1 MSKFL
6 ILSIFLHT
14 ILASVFTF
22 KKFLSTTK
30 DVHTISVAY
39 IDNKDVKSKKK
50 ETKEISKK
58 SVKEKPKKIEKKKQA
73 EIKDYEKK
81 EKNLIKKK
89 DAKEKTPLEKDKS
102 NFDDMLKNLAD
113 KELVQNNED
122 AYNIDKKIES
132 LSEKNLE
139 NKDLLPDKK
148 ELLTIANILRSQID
162 NNWTRPPGI
171 KNIENLSFKL
181 MITLDPNGNV
191 INIKVPLR
199 TENLIKKN
207 VFLKPYL
214 NSAIRAIKKTSPFEG
229 LEKHRYNIWKSN
241 IINFIPY
248 EAN

>member
-73 EIKDYEKK
+73 EIK
-81 EKNLIKKK
+81 
-89 DAKEKTPLEKDKS
+89 TPLEKEKS

-181 MITLDPNGNV
+181 IITLDPNGNV

-214 NSAIRAIKKTSPFEG
+214 NTAIRAIKKTSPFEG

>member
-50 ETKEISKK
+50 KIKEISKK
-58 SVKEKPKKIEKKKQA
+58 SVKEKPKKIEKKKKA

-81 EKNLIKKK
+81 EKNLKKK

-102 NFDDMLKNLAD
+102 NFEDMLKNLAD
-113 KELVQNNED
+113 KELVQNKED
-122 AYNIDKKIES
+122 SYNIDKKIES

-139 NKDLLPDKK
+139 NKNLLPDKK
-148 ELLTIANILRSQID
+148 ELLNIANILRSQID

-181 MITLDPNGNV
+181 IISLDPNGNV

>member
-1 MSKFL
+1 
-6 ILSIFLHT
+6 
-14 ILASVFTF
+14 
-22 KKFLSTTK
+22 
-30 DVHTISVAY
+30 
-39 IDNKDVKSKKK
+39 
-50 ETKEISKK
+50 
-58 SVKEKPKKIEKKKQA
+58 
-73 EIKDYEKK
+73 
-81 EKNLIKKK
+81 
-89 DAKEKTPLEKDKS
+89 
-102 NFDDMLKNLAD
+102 MLKNLAD
-113 KELVQNNED
+113 KELVQNKENT
-122 AYNIDKKIES
+122 YKIDKKIES

-181 MITLDPNGNV
+181 IITLDPNGNV
-191 INIKVPLR
+191 INIKVPLK

-241 IINFIPY
+241 IINFIPF
-248 EAN
+248 EANR

>member
-39 IDNKDVKSKKK
+39 IDNKDVKSKKEK
-50 ETKEISKK
+50 IKEISKK
-58 SVKEKPKKIEKKKQA
+58 SVKEKPKKIEKKKKA

-81 EKNLIKKK
+81 EKNLKKK

-113 KELVQNNED
+113 KELVQNKED
-122 AYNIDKKIES
+122 SYNIDKKIES

-181 MITLDPNGNV
+181 IISLDPNGNV

>member
-22 KKFLSTTK
+22 KKFLSNTK

-50 ETKEISKK
+50 KIKEISKK
-58 SVKEKPKKIEKKKQA
+58 SVKEKPKKIEKKKKA

-81 EKNLIKKK
+81 EKNLKKK

-113 KELVQNNED
+113 KELVQNKED
-122 AYNIDKKIES
+122 SYNIDKKIES

-139 NKDLLPDKK
+139 NKNLLPDKK
-148 ELLTIANILRSQID
+148 ELLNIANILRSQID

-181 MITLDPNGNV
+181 IISLDPNGNV